1 MLRIGRRKENCFP
14 CYPIR
19 LRRLFFRVFSP
30 CQKQLL
36 LMGFS
41 SFSAPTNVRFPPLNR
56 PIFFSPSRITERRF
70 FYPIYVRYVP
80 NILLPFWQKGAL
92 GLCGQGGEIFR
103 AKSENGCVR
112 KKRRRRRRHP
122 GRGRLGSNLPQNGKG
137 RDSPI
142 KTMFENSS
150 KIPFLTI

>member
-41 SFSAPTNVRFPPLNR
+41 TFGAPTNVRFPPLNR
-56 PIFFSPSRITERRF
+56 PIFFSPSPITERRF
-70 FYPIYVRYVP
+70 FYPIYVHTVRTEYSSSF
-80 NILLPFWQKGAL
+80 L
-92 GLCGQGGEIFR
+92 
-103 AKSENGCVR
+103 AKR
-112 KKRRRRRRHP
+112 RTRPLRRRRGDFSRKIRK
-122 GRGRLGSNLPQNGKG
+122 RLGEKEKEEEEAPSRTRKVGKQ
-137 RDSPI
+137 SPT
-142 KTMFENSS
+142 KRKGKRFAHKNNVWKFS
-150 KIPFLTI
+150 